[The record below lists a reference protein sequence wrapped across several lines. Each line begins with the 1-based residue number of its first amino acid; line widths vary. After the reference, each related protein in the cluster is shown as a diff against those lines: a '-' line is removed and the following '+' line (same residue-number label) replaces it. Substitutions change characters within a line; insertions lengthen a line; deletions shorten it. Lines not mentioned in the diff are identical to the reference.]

1 MDAQDGHFLFGTMS
15 TIDQAR
21 TILSSIRFSPM
32 SEPRTASE
40 GVKGR
45 EGMKQVDDVLLPR
58 LGVVGGSTFDPVQSP
73 SLADSV
79 LTELRRAVINGK
91 LPPGERLIEAV
102 LAEQLQVSRST
113 IRQAFLQLRFEGLVE
128 MRPRRGAVVTR
139 MSSRAAR
146 EVCAVR
152 GVLEGW
158 ASRTACETLTDEQL
172 DSMRDL
178 GRRMGE
184 CLTSGNIYE
193 VVELDIA
200 FHSFICQSD
209 VNVRLQEYWQALNAL
224 HGALMS
230 SRLAHYNYDPVTV
243 VGLHE
248 ELCSVLATRDPEAAE
263 QAVRL
268 HYVGAR
274 WEDDEEQ

>member
-1 MDAQDGHFLFGTMS
+1 MNQPDE
-15 TIDQAR
+15 I
-21 TILSSIRFSPM
+21 P
-32 SEPRTASE
+32 
-40 GVKGR
+40 GVPL
-45 EGMKQVDDVLLPR
+45 D
-58 LGVVGGSTFDPVQSP
+58 VVGRTLEPVRSP

-79 LTELRRAVINGK
+79 LVELRRAIINGK

-102 LAEQLQVSRST
+102 LADQLQVSRST

-146 EVCAVR
+146 DVCTVR
-152 GVLEGW
+152 GLLEGW
-158 ASRTACETLTDEQL
+158 AARTACITLTDDQRE
-172 DSMRDL
+172 SMRTI
-178 GRRMGE
+178 GRQMGE
-184 CLTSGNIYE
+184 CLSGGDIYE

-200 FHSFICQSD
+200 FHSYICQSD
-209 VNVRLQEYWQALNAL
+209 GNTRLREYWQALNAL

-230 SRLAHYNYDPVTV
+230 SRLAYYNYDPVTV

-248 ELCSVLATRDPEAAE
+248 DLCSVLGTRDPDAAE

-268 HYVGAR
+268 HYMGTH
-274 WEDDEEQ
+274 WEDDERD

>member
-1 MDAQDGHFLFGTMS
+1 MHGQDVNFSFGTMS
-15 TIDQAR
+15 TIDQEAAIL
-21 TILSSIRFSPM
+21 TSILSGPSGEVRR
-32 SEPRTASE
+32 ESE
-40 GVKGR
+40 GVGER
-45 EGMKQVDDVLLPR
+45 NGMKQVDEVLLPPLEV
-58 LGVVGGSTFDPVQSP
+58 LGRTLQPVQSP

-79 LTELRRAVINGK
+79 LSELRRAIINGK

-102 LAEQLQVSRST
+102 LADQLQVSRST

-146 EVCAVR
+146 DVCAVR

-158 ASRTACETLTDEQL
+158 AGRTACTILTDQQL
-172 DSMRDL
+172 ESMRDL
-178 GRRMGE
+178 SRRMGE
-184 CLTSGNIYE
+184 CLDGGNIYE

-200 FHSFICQSD
+200 FHTFICQSD

-230 SRLAHYNYDPVTV
+230 SRLAYYNYDPVTV
-243 VGLHE
+243 VGLHND
-248 ELCSVLATRDPEAAE
+248 LCSVLATRDPDAAE
-263 QAVRL
+263 QAIRL
-268 HYVGAR
+268 HYLGTK